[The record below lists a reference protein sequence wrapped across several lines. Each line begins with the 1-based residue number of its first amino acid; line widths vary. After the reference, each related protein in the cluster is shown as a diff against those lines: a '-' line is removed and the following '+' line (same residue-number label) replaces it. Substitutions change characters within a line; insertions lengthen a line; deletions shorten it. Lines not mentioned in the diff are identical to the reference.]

1 MENQLLPEGFKDS
14 LPETAYKEF
23 KISTEFIKIMKK
35 KNYMLVRPTLLEFEK
50 SMFFLTKGSMEKN
63 SFRVLD
69 PLSQKVMAIRSDI
82 TTQIARISCGALKFQ
97 ARPLRVMYFGDI
109 LRVNNS
115 QLKTARHSTQLGG
128 EIIGVKNEEDEIEM
142 IKIISEILKKF
153 KINNYKISLSMPTI
167 LKSVSLDFNLNK
179 EQELY
184 LKNCYDNKN
193 LMDLKNISTEIHDIS
208 SKLLNRIGPLDKI
221 YQFLISENFPSK
233 TQCEIN
239 KFLTSLQNFKKK
251 LTNEN
256 FIVDTV
262 EIDKSGYHNGLMFK
276 FYSDKLTELFSGGSY
291 EVNKENC
298 IGFSALVENL
308 INN

>member
-128 EIIGVKNEEDEIEM
+128 EIIGVNNGEDEIEM

-251 LTNEN
+251 LSNEN

-276 FYSDKLTELFSGGSY
+276 FYSDKLIELFSGGSY

>member
-142 IKIISEILKKF
+142 IRIISEILKKF

>member
-128 EIIGVKNEEDEIEM
+128 EIIGVKNEENEIEL
-142 IKIISEILKKF
+142 IRIISEILKKF

-221 YQFLISENFPSK
+221 YQFLTSENFPSK

>member
-69 PLSQKVMAIRSDI
+69 PLSQKLMAIRSDI

-115 QLKTARHSTQLGG
+115 QLNTARHSTQLGG
-128 EIIGVKNEEDEIEM
+128 EIIGVKNEENEIEI

>member
-14 LPETAYKEF
+14 LPEAAYKEF

-208 SKLLNRIGPLDKI
+208 SKLLNRIGSLDKI

>member
-97 ARPLRVMYFGDI
+97 ARPLRVMYYGDI

-128 EIIGVKNEEDEIEM
+128 EIIGIKNEEDEIEM

>member
-128 EIIGVKNEEDEIEM
+128 EIIGVKNEENEIEM
-142 IKIISEILKKF
+142 IRIISEILKKF

-167 LKSVSLDFNLNK
+167 LKSVSLDFNLNR

>member
-35 KNYMLVRPTLLEFEK
+35 KNYLLVRPTLLEFEK
-50 SMFFLTKGSMEKN
+50 SMFFLTKGSMKKN

-153 KINNYKISLSMPTI
+153 KISNYKISLSMPTI

>member
-128 EIIGVKNEEDEIEM
+128 EIIGVKNEENEIEL
-142 IKIISEILKKF
+142 IRIISEILKKF
-153 KINNYKISLSMPTI
+153 KIYNYKISLSMPTI
-167 LKSVSLDFNLNK
+167 LKSVSLDFNLNR

>member
-1 MENQLLPEGFKDS
+1 VENQLLPEGFKDS

-128 EIIGVKNEEDEIEM
+128 EIIGIKNEENEIEM

-193 LMDLKNISTEIHDIS
+193 LMNLKNISTEIHDIS

>member
-128 EIIGVKNEEDEIEM
+128 EIIGIKNEEDEIEM
-142 IKIISEILKKF
+142 IRIISEILKKF

>member
-14 LPETAYKEF
+14 FPETAYKEF
-23 KISTEFIKIMKK
+23 KISIEFIKIMKK

-276 FYSDKLTELFSGGSY
+276 FYSEKLTELFSGGSY

>member
-69 PLSQKVMAIRSDI
+69 PLSQKLMAIRSDI

-115 QLKTARHSTQLGG
+115 QLNTARHSTQLGG
-128 EIIGVKNEEDEIEM
+128 EIIGVKNEENEIEI

-276 FYSDKLTELFSGGSY
+276 FYSDQLTELFSGGSY

>member
-1 MENQLLPEGFKDS
+1 
-14 LPETAYKEF
+14 
-23 KISTEFIKIMKK
+23 
-35 KNYMLVRPTLLEFEK
+35 
-50 SMFFLTKGSMEKN
+50 MEKN

-69 PLSQKVMAIRSDI
+69 PLSQKLMAIRSDI

-115 QLKTARHSTQLGG
+115 QLNTARHSTQLGG
-128 EIIGVKNEEDEIEM
+128 EIIGVKNEENEIEI

-193 LMDLKNISTEIHDIS
+193 LMDLKNISAEIHDIS

-239 KFLTSLQNFKKK
+239 KFLISLQNFKKK
-251 LTNEN
+251 LPNEN
-256 FIVDTV
+256 FIVDSI

>member
-1 MENQLLPEGFKDS
+1 
-14 LPETAYKEF
+14 
-23 KISTEFIKIMKK
+23 
-35 KNYMLVRPTLLEFEK
+35 
-50 SMFFLTKGSMEKN
+50 
-63 SFRVLD
+63 
-69 PLSQKVMAIRSDI
+69 
-82 TTQIARISCGALKFQ
+82 
-97 ARPLRVMYFGDI
+97 
-109 LRVNNS
+109 
-115 QLKTARHSTQLGG
+115 
-128 EIIGVKNEEDEIEM
+128 
-142 IKIISEILKKF
+142 
-153 KINNYKISLSMPTI
+153 MPTI

-276 FYSDKLTELFSGGSY
+276 FYSDQLTELFSGGSY

>member
-97 ARPLRVMYFGDI
+97 ARPLRVMYYGDI

-128 EIIGVKNEEDEIEM
+128 EIIGIKNEEDEIEM

-251 LTNEN
+251 LSNEN

>member
-128 EIIGVKNEEDEIEM
+128 EIIGIKNEEDEIEM

-239 KFLTSLQNFKKK
+239 KFLTSLQNFKKN

>member
-23 KISTEFIKIMKK
+23 EISAEFIKIMKK
-35 KNYMLVRPTLLEFEK
+35 RKYMLVRPTLLEFEK
-50 SMFFLTKGSMEKN
+50 SMFFLTKGSMKKN

-97 ARPLRVMYFGDI
+97 ARPLKVMYFGDI

-115 QLKTARHSTQLGG
+115 ELKTARQSTQLGG
-128 EIIGVKNEEDEIEM
+128 EIIGVKNENDEIE
-142 IKIISEILKKF
+142 IIEIISEILKKL

-184 LKNCYDNKN
+184 LKTCYDNKN

-208 SKLLNRIGPLDKI
+208 CKLLNSIGPLDKI

-239 KFLTSLQNFKKK
+239 KFLTSLHNFKNK
-251 LTNEN
+251 LSKEN

-276 FYSDKLTELFSGGSY
+276 FYSEKLTELFSGGIY

-298 IGFSALVENL
+298 IGFSALAENL

>member
-193 LMDLKNISTEIHDIS
+193 LMDLKKISTEIHDIS

>member
-128 EIIGVKNEEDEIEM
+128 EIIGIKNEENEIEM

>member
-1 MENQLLPEGFKDS
+1 M
-14 LPETAYKEF
+14 
-23 KISTEFIKIMKK
+23 
-35 KNYMLVRPTLLEFEK
+35 TLLTLFLLQDYFLELFYCK
-50 SMFFLTKGSMEKN
+50 RYLNGLLFF
-63 SFRVLD
+63 V
-69 PLSQKVMAIRSDI
+69 
-82 TTQIARISCGALKFQ
+82 
-97 ARPLRVMYFGDI
+97 YF
-109 LRVNNS
+109 
-115 QLKTARHSTQLGG
+115 A
-128 EIIGVKNEEDEIEM
+128 
-142 IKIISEILKKF
+142 
-153 KINNYKISLSMPTI
+153 
-167 LKSVSLDFNLNK
+167 
-179 EQELY
+179 
-184 LKNCYDNKN
+184 
-193 LMDLKNISTEIHDIS
+193 
-208 SKLLNRIGPLDKI
+208 KI